1 MANTNTQEPIDLR
14 NFAVR
19 LKAALARTWLL
30 ILALTLGMGC
40 LNYYRAKRS
49 FVPMYEATAVFTVDA
64 GYTADDIFS
73 NSAYQDQYAARQMA
87 TSFQQILGMDVMRD
101 LVVQQLPGGYIN
113 GYATATAVAD
123 SNLLVL
129 RVQSN
134 AAQDAYDYLKAI
146 IDCYP
151 QVASYM
157 ATNPKVRIMQSA
169 TVPSQPYNRFSGT
182 EPAAKGAVVG
192 LVAGLALTLLLALLR
207 RTVQTT
213 DELKSTVNLPIIVTL
228 PKVAVKKRRKNT
240 VSARISAESDP
251 NMAESL
257 RGLRVKVKKLLEEP
271 EKKIVLLTSTIA
283 DEGKTTVAVNLACA
297 LKKDGHKVL
306 LLDAD
311 LYSQSVARAL
321 GEKPTS
327 RNLLDCLRDPDI
339 SILDLIRTAQE
350 QGLDYISGRN
360 TDSRYYTINTK
371 SLKQLLEV
379 LAMEYDYI
387 VVDTAPCEVISDTAA
402 LCRCA
407 DSVLYVVRQ
416 NHATSGQILNAVTSL
431 HCKDVH
437 IDGCIFN
444 GVPQSQR
451 QYGYGYGYGYG
462 YRYRYRKYGYSKYSG
477 YDKK

>member
-1 MANTNTQEPIDLR
+1 MANTNPQEPIDLR

-19 LKAALARTWLL
+19 MKDALARTWLL
-30 ILALTLGMGC
+30 VLALTLALGG

-87 TSFQQILGMDVMRD
+87 NSFQQILGMDVMRD
-101 LVVQQLPGGYIN
+101 LVIQQLPGGYIN
-113 GYATATAVAD
+113 GVATATAVAD

-129 RVQSN
+129 RVQSSV
-134 AAQDAYDYLKAI
+134 AQDAYDYLNAI

-169 TVPSQPYNRFSGT
+169 ALPSQPYNQFSGT
-182 EPAAKGAVVG
+182 GPAVKGALIG

-213 DELKSTVNLPIIVTL
+213 DELKSTVNLPIVVTL
-228 PKVAVKKRRKNT
+228 PKVAAKKRRKNAAP
-240 VSARISAESDP
+240 ARISAESDP

-257 RGLRVKVKKLLEEP
+257 RGLRVKVKKLLEAP

-297 LKKDGHKVL
+297 LKKGGHKVL

-321 GEKPTS
+321 GEKPTG

-379 LAMEYDYI
+379 LTMEYDYI

-407 DSVLYVVRQ
+407 DCVLYVVRQ
-416 NHATSGQILNAVTSL
+416 NHATSGQIINAVTSL
-431 HCKDVH
+431 HGKDVH

-462 YRYRYRKYGYSKYSG
+462 YRYRKYGYSKYSG